1 MSNKM
6 SAETERLLAEAMNV
20 DALRHKLALLNIE
33 AQHRLSWYRS
43 HYNPD
48 QPRVPAGDPRGGQWT
63 RTGGGG
69 ARGWLT
75 GAENRPAFLTTDSV
89 LSDAT
94 PDPITVWSQYAQ
106 NESDHG
112 SQDPAIELTKEI
124 LYDILIQ
131 VNGAVSAR
139 RDPLSARLYGVIV
152 HAEFARAVRARN
164 LPGIG
169 TVGVEQSFDPDGLAR
184 YGLDGS
190 IRTDIVLR
198 NEQRQI
204 IAIYDVKTGNATM
217 EPAREAK
224 IRAYTRVG
232 REVPVI
238 ILHAV
243 RGLGSP

>member
-1 MSNKM
+1 MQRP
-6 SAETERLLAEAMNV
+6 TQ
-20 DALRHKLALLNIE
+20 LRSGHSMHKTKATMV
-33 AQHRLSWYRS
+33 RKTPRS
-43 HYNPD
+43 SS
-48 QPRVPAGDPRGGQWT
+48 PRK
-63 RTGGGG
+63 
-69 ARGWLT
+69 
-75 GAENRPAFLTTDSV
+75 FCM
-89 LSDAT
+89 
-94 PDPITVWSQYAQ
+94 I
-106 NESDHG
+106 
-112 SQDPAIELTKEI
+112 
-124 LYDILIQ
+124 ILIQ
-131 VNGAVSAR
+131 VNGAVSTR

-190 IRTDIVLR
+190 IRTDVVLR

>member
-1 MSNKM
+1 M
-6 SAETERLLAEAMNV
+6 
-20 DALRHKLALLNIE
+20 I
-33 AQHRLSWYRS
+33 
-43 HYNPD
+43 
-48 QPRVPAGDPRGGQWT
+48 
-63 RTGGGG
+63 
-69 ARGWLT
+69 
-75 GAENRPAFLTTDSV
+75 
-89 LSDAT
+89 
-94 PDPITVWSQYAQ
+94 
-106 NESDHG
+106 
-112 SQDPAIELTKEI
+112 
-124 LYDILIQ
+124 ILIQ

-190 IRTDIVLR
+190 IRTDVVLR